1 MKTINKV
8 RKKILP
14 IFVEFQT
21 YRYNR
26 HFASDMPRQ
35 NDYIDLK
42 TKMKM
47 LKKDP
52 CYSEAKKLGL
62 NIEEVN
68 QLIDLIRNCI
78 VKEGLK
84 LIKL

>member
-1 MKTINKV
+1 
-8 RKKILP
+8 
-14 IFVEFQT
+14 
-21 YRYNR
+21 
-26 HFASDMPRQ
+26 MPRQ

-62 NIEEVN
+62 NIEEVDK
-68 QLIDLIRNCI
+68 LIDLIRNCI

-84 LIKL
+84 LIK